1 MKGSLY
7 FSIMV
12 NTVHSLA
19 KRVNGGDGLQH
30 VKSFLKT
37 LNESAFL
44 SGVLYL
50 EREGVIQLKTCF
62 IFQEKR
68 NILFAN
74 RPPCVLALGFFDGV
88 HKGHQKVIKTAVE
101 KAKKKGLKA
110 AVMTFS
116 PHPKEVITNGKKQVA
131 KLTTFVRKEQ
141 LIRELGVHF
150 LYVIHFDNQFASLR
164 PQQFINKYLIP
175 LQVKH
180 VVAGFDFT
188 YGAKEMGNMKRLD
201 TDSRGA
207 FTVTTVDKVD
217 NDGEKISSTLI
228 RKKVMSGDFTH
239 MLTYLGRFYET
250 CGVVKFA
257 NRNAILLFSQEVLLP
272 QTDFYEVLIS
282 SKKSIFKTVVHCEA
296 DEKIIHLPSL
306 NPLMDSQK
314 VKVQWLRRCK
324 QSLVKKGKHFS
335 YST

>member
-250 CGVVKFA
+250 CGVFNSPTETLFCCFLKKYFYHKLIFMKYSFPVKKA
-257 NRNAILLFSQEVLLP
+257 FSKRLSIVK
-272 QTDFYEVLIS
+272 QT
-282 SKKSIFKTVVHCEA
+282 KKSFIF
-296 DEKIIHLPSL
+296 P
-306 NPLMDSQK
+306 P
-314 VKVQWLRRCK
+314 
-324 QSLVKKGKHFS
+324 
-335 YST
+335 